1 MSTAWTGAS
10 MAFKK
15 ARVPSTPSLA
25 VNVSGQPPAAATR
38 AAAHERPP
46 HPAPQPAATRA
57 GSHPFDYFP
66 PRVAQHHDARSHRPS
81 LQQLQPHPLPAR
93 FEHRRP
99 AAEDERVEAD
109 AVLVDQALLG

>member
-1 MSTAWTGAS
+1 

-38 AAAHERPP
+38 AAPHERRR
-46 HPAPQPAATRA
+46 HRSAKATAHRV
-57 GSHPFDYFP
+57 GSHPFDYLH
-66 PRVAQHHDARSHRPS
+66 PRVAQEHDARSHRPS